1 MPLDAPTSVKP
12 AITAI
17 VESIRVARAVRAHP
31 QAPRAKPTVITGVRP
46 TLSIR
51 RPAGTAVKPEDVRK
65 IAGPS
70 PSRPLT
76 PVTSTKV
83 SDETAA
89 VNCRTA
95 ELTAIVAER
104 ITVLRRI
111 GRPAGDPLVTV
122 SFNQA
127 RIRQRLLQWRSC
139 WACVR
144 ASPSESWR

>member
-1 MPLDAPTSVKP
+1 MPLDAPTSAKP
-12 AITAI
+12 AITMT
-17 VESIRVARAVRAHP
+17 VESMCVASAVSAHP
-31 QAPRAKPTVITGVRP
+31 HEPSAKPAVITGVRP
-46 TLSIR
+46 TRSIK
-51 RPAGTAVKPEDVRK
+51 RPAGTAVNPEDVRK

-70 PSRPLT
+70 PSSPLT

-89 VNCRTA
+89 VSCRTA

-111 GRPAGDPLVTV
+111 VRSSGDPLATM

-127 RIRQRLLQWRSC
+127 RIGERLLQ
-139 WACVR
+139 
-144 ASPSESWR
+144 